1 MFKYLINYVCL
12 YYLFIAPIQI
22 INQERLKLHKSGT
35 CLAVQWLRLHTP
47 NAGGPS
53 PLVRELDPAR
63 CNSIIPAAAREATHR
78 NEDPAQRKEIHLKS
92 KMA

>member
-22 INQERLKLHKSGT
+22 INQECLKLHKRGT
-35 CLAVQWLRLHTP
+35 SLVVQWLRLHPP
-47 NAGGPS
+47 NAGHPS
-53 PLVRELDPAR
+53 PLVRELDPTR
-63 CNSIIPAAAREATHR
+63 CNSIIPAAAREATHC
-78 NEDPAQRKEIHLKS
+78 NEDPAQRKEIHSQS